1 LAARK
6 SSNASHKGGGQFY
19 VVGPRGSG
27 AGGREAVTFRD
38 SSSGQFTTRV
48 MSNDAF
54 RSASGKANTVIKE
67 VLKNPPKVQPQKKK

>member
-1 LAARK
+1 LSAK
-6 SSNASHKGGGQFY
+6 KPSNTAPKGGGQIY
-19 VVGPRGSG
+19 IVGPRGGSM
-27 AGGREAVTFRD
+27 GRETVTFHS

-67 VLKNPPKVQPQKKK
+67 ALKNPPKVQPQKKK